1 MKTMIINVK
10 DKKDFELLTIFLK
23 GLEIKARILSD
34 EEKEDFGLIEL
45 MKEVDRDKTMS
56 RDSIFSKLSS

>member
-45 MKEVDRDKTMS
+45 MKEVDRDKTCRKS
-56 RDSIFSKLSS
+56 